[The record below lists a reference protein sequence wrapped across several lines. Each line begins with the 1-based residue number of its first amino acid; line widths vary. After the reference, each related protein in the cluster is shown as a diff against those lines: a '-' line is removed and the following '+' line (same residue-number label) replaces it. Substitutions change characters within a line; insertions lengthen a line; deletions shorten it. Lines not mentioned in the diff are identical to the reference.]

1 MGLLDHKIEST
12 DITTFGVVA
21 APDRMT
27 GTAEENKKVFDR
39 LIRDSVKGDFN
50 AIIDLL
56 VAVTA
61 ASELG
66 FNRTEGINAD
76 NIQAAIEVLYESGVA
91 GVAKAIDEALKAEG
105 YAVGKQ
111 NGTDV
116 TEGEYY
122 HNNAKYYKEQAADS
136 ASEAAGSAETASQKA
151 IEASQSASEAETSAA
166 SADGSASSAEG
177 SAAAAAGSASEAE
190 ESKNVAAGSASSA
203 EGSAAAAAGS
213 ALEAEASKNAAAG
226 SASAAEEAARRA
238 EEAAESVENPV
249 SYYPQTG
256 RTDSE
261 KAQARENIGVF
272 LDLKDKVTHTQYRIG
287 IENGIMFITDEVV
300 I

>member
-1 MGLLDHKIEST
+1 MGFLDHKIEST

-21 APDRMT
+21 APDRMR

-56 VAVTA
+56 VAATA

-66 FNRTEGINAD
+66 FSRTEGINAD
-76 NIQAAIEVLYESGVA
+76 NIQAAIEVLYASGEA
-91 GVAKAIDEALKAEG
+91 GVAKAIEEALKAEG

-116 TEGEYY
+116 TGGEYF
-122 HNNAKYYKEQAADS
+122 HNNAKYYKEQAAGS
-136 ASEAAGSAETASQKA
+136 ATSAAGSAGTASQKA
-151 IEASQSASEAETSAA
+151 NEASQSAA
-166 SADGSASSAEG
+166 SASGSASSA
-177 SAAAAAGSASEAE
+177 SGSASA
-190 ESKNVAAGSASSA
+190 AAGSASSA
-203 EGSAAAAAGS
+203 EGSAEAAAGS
-213 ALEAEASKNAAAG
+213 AGTASQKANEASQ
-226 SASAAEEAARRA
+226 SASAAESSAQRA

-261 KAQARENIGVF
+261 KAQARSNIGLGF
-272 LDLKDKVTHTQYRIG
+272 LSVIDGKIA
-287 IENGIMFITDEVV
+287 ITVEV
-300 I
+300 